1 MTRIHSAFD
10 SRDVHTQNMVLLHD
24 NMYYNLY
31 VEPYDDLEDAV
42 TVKYRGESRQEQLAN
57 NLHYKLD

>member
-10 SRDVHTQNMVLLHD
+10 SRVDVHTQNMVLLYD

-31 VEPYDDLEDAV
+31 VEPYDDLEGV
-42 TVKYRGESRQEQLAN
+42 Q
-57 NLHYKLD
+57 